1 LSVLSIG
8 VQGLGSAAT
17 YLGSLLIMMK
27 VSKGS
32 TLSTGSTMS
41 TKRGYIDYSVHG
53 VQDVRWKRAEQG
65 KQAEQEKKGKQAIQ
79 TDILTNRLQI
89 DTLYVDTCLG
99 TQL

>member
-1 LSVLSIG
+1 MSVLSIG

-27 VSKGS
+27 VSEWS

-53 VQDVRWKRAEQG
+53 VQDVQWKQAEQG
-65 KQAEQEKKGKQAIQ
+65 KQAEQEKQGKQAIQ

-89 DTLYVDTCLG
+89 DTLYVETCLG

>member
-1 LSVLSIG
+1 MSVLSIG

-41 TKRGYIDYSVHG
+41 TKRGYIDYSVHR
-53 VQDVRWKRAEQG
+53 VQDVLWKRAEQE
-65 KQAEQEKKGKQAIQ
+65 KQGKQAIQ

-89 DTLYVDTCLG
+89 DTLYVETYLG